1 MSKNYDYSYEWDI
14 KYCYPNSFV
23 LRNKFNITNN
33 EELNIA
39 EMEYTSLSIA
49 EIKDNPIKG
58 DFNLKHLQGI
68 HRHIFRDIYDWA
80 GELRTVNISK
90 GNQFCN
96 YMYITENAERIF
108 SWLKEEHYLIGV
120 DKANIYDKLAYY
132 LGEINVLHPFREGN
146 GRTQRAMIEYLAK
159 VAGYAIDFS
168 NISNVEMIE
177 ASIDA
182 FNCDYDKMT
191 RIFGKIT
198 KPITKEEQED
208 FIKKIATKNSPV
220 IKAYNSMID
229 KKPLD

>member
-1 MSKNYDYSYEWDI
+1 MGKNYDYSYEWDI
-14 KYCYPNSFV
+14 KYCYPNSFT
-23 LRNKFNITNN
+23 LRNKLNITNS
-33 EELNIA
+33 EELSIA
-39 EMEYTSLSIA
+39 EMEYTSLTIA
-49 EIKDNPIKG
+49 EVKENPIKG
-58 DFNLKHLQGI
+58 DFNLKDLQDI

-90 GNQFCN
+90 GNPFCN
-96 YMYITENAERIF
+96 CIYIELEAERIF
-108 SWLKEEHYLIGV
+108 SDLRKENYLIGV
-120 DKANIYDKLAYY
+120 PKLNICGKLAYY

-146 GRTQRAMIEYLAK
+146 GRAQRVMIEYLAK
-159 VAGYAIDFS
+159 VAGYTIDFS
-168 NISNVEMIE
+168 NISDIEIIE

-191 RIFGKIT
+191 RIFRKII

-208 FIKKIATKNSPV
+208 FIMRMVTKNSPV